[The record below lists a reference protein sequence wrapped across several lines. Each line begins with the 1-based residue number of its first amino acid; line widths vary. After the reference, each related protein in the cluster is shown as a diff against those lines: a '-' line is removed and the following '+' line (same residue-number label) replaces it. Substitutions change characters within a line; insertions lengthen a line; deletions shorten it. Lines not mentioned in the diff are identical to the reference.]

1 MIGKETVSMY
11 GIMWLIICII
21 LVIVEVA
28 TLNLTTIWFAI
39 GGFIA
44 YLTGFVGAGFWGQF
58 FVFVIVSLIMLF
70 FTRPVARRYLNKGRV
85 KTNAESL
92 VGQIAKTTSCL
103 NNREGFGSAVIN
115 GQEWSAI
122 SSDDKIIIEE
132 GEDVEI
138 LEVRGVKLV
147 VRKAIAPWK
156 PEENRK

>member
-1 MIGKETVSMY
+1 MY

-21 LVIVEVA
+21 LVIVEVT

-147 VRKAIAPWK
+147 VRKVMTPWK
-156 PEENRK
+156 PEENKK

>member
-1 MIGKETVSMY
+1 MY

-21 LVIVEVA
+21 LVIVEVT

-92 VGQIAKTTSCL
+92 VGQIPKTTSCL

>member
-1 MIGKETVSMY
+1 MY
-11 GIMWLIICII
+11 GIMWLVICIV
-21 LVIVEVA
+21 LVIIEAV
-28 TLNLTTIWFAI
+28 TMNLTTIWFAI
-39 GGFIA
+39 GGFVA

-58 FVFVIVSLIMLF
+58 FVFVIVSLLMLF
-70 FTRPVARRYLNKGRV
+70 FTRPVARKYLNKDRI

-92 VGQIAKTTSCL
+92 IGQIAQTTSCL

-122 SSDDKIIIEE
+122 SSDDNIIIEK

-147 VRKAIAPWK
+147 VQKVMAPWK
-156 PEENRK
+156 PEESRK

>member
-1 MIGKETVSMY
+1 MY
-11 GIMWLIICII
+11 GIMWLIVCIV

-39 GGFIA
+39 GGLAA
-44 YLTGFVGAGFWGQF
+44 YLCGFVGAGFWGQF
-58 FVFVIVSLIMLF
+58 FVFVVVSLVMLF
-70 FTRPVARRYLNKGRV
+70 FTRPVAQKYLNKDRI

-92 VGQIAKTTSCL
+92 VGQTAQTTSRL

-122 SSDDKIIIEE
+122 SSSDDMIIEA

-147 VRKAIAPWK
+147 VRKVIPPWK
-156 PEENRK
+156 PEEGK

>member
-1 MIGKETVSMY
+1 MY

-21 LVIVEVA
+21 LVIVEVT

>member
-1 MIGKETVSMY
+1 MY
-11 GIMWLIICII
+11 SIMWLIICIV
-21 LVIVEVA
+21 LVIIEVA

-39 GGFIA
+39 GGFVA

-58 FVFVIVSLIMLF
+58 FVFVVVSLIMLF
-70 FTRPVARRYLNKGRV
+70 FTRPVAKKYLNKGRV

-92 VGQIAKTTSCL
+92 VGQIAQTTSCL

-122 SSDDKIIIEE
+122 SSDDKVIIQE
-132 GEDVEI
+132 GVDVEI

-147 VRKAIAPWK
+147 VREAAPHWK
-156 PEENRK
+156 PTENK

>member
-1 MIGKETVSMY
+1 MY